1 MTKLFVHLLTL
12 NQKIMKKVEIPSSIE
27 NLSLIEKLVDE
38 LSETIKFDSDLYAN
52 ILVSVTEAV
61 KNSIIHGNN
70 SDKTKNVL
78 IEYSYSEHQI
88 SFNIKDF
95 GDGFDHYQVADPTL
109 PDNIEKETG
118 RGIFLMNCLADQV
131 IYNDKGN
138 EVSLKFYYKI
148 E

>member
-1 MTKLFVHLLTL
+1 
-12 NQKIMKKVEIPSSIE
+12 MKKIEIPSSIE
-27 NLSLIEKLVDE
+27 NLTIIEKLVDE
-38 LSETIKFDSDLYAN
+38 LAESIKFDSELYAN
-52 ILVSVTEAV
+52 ILVCVTEAV

-70 SDKTKNVL
+70 SEISKVVT
-78 IEYSYSEHQI
+78 IEYSYSEHQVCFVI
-88 SFNIKDF
+88 SDMGTGFN
-95 GDGFDHYQVADPTL
+95 HYQVADPTL

-148 E
+148 G